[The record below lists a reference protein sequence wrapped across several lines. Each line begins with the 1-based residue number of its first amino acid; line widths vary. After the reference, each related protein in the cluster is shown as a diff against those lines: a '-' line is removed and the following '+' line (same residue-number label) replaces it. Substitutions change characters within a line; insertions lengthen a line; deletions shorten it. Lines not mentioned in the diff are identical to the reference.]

1 MMNLLEI
8 AGLHLKSGQGTI
20 VRDLDLSVSAGQ
32 CHALIG
38 ESGGGKSMTSLSIG
52 DLLPATVWVESG
64 KIEWCGSSL
73 LALSKKDRERL
84 RGKEIA
90 YVFQDYASVLTPFM
104 TIGKQLDETLKAHHM
119 QDMLDMPERK
129 NRKERI
135 VQALEHVRL
144 PKEIYNRY
152 PFQLSGGQ
160 LQRVSLAVV
169 IMLEP
174 KLLILD
180 EPTTALDQTN
190 ANEILRI
197 ISELKERT
205 RCGILFI
212 SHNLRNVKRYAD
224 QVTVMRE
231 GQVIETG
238 STLPL
243 LNTPKQSYTRRLI
256 EAIPSLRPSTE
267 AVHES
272 I

>member
-8 AGLHLKSGQGTI
+8 VGLHLKSEQGTI

-38 ESGGGKSMTSLSIG
+38 ESGSGKSMTSLSIG
-52 DLLPATVWVESG
+52 DMLPATVWVESG

-73 LALSKKDRERL
+73 LAMSKTNRERL

-90 YVFQDYASVLTPFM
+90 YVFQDYASVLTPFI

-119 QDMLDMPERK
+119 LVRK

-135 VQALEHVRL
+135 EQVLEHVQL

-243 LNTPKQSYTRRLI
+243 LNNPKQSYTRRLI
-256 EAIPSLRPSTE
+256 EAIPSLHPSTE
-267 AVHES
+267 MVHES

>member
-8 AGLHLKSGQGTI
+8 AGLHLKSEQSMI
-20 VRDLDLSVSAGQ
+20 VRDLDISISEGQ

-38 ESGGGKSMTSLSIG
+38 ESGSGKSMTSLSIG

-64 KIEWCGSSL
+64 KIEWYGSSL
-73 LALSKKDRERL
+73 LALSKKERGRL

-90 YVFQDYASVLTPFM
+90 YVFQDYADVLTPFF
-104 TIGKQLDETLKAHHM
+104 TIGRQLDETLKAHHM
-119 QDMLDMPERK
+119 LERK

-135 VQALEHVRL
+135 EQVLEHVQL

-190 ANEILRI
+190 TNEILRI

-243 LNTPKQSYTRRLI
+243 LNNPKQSYTQRLI
-256 EAIPSLRPSTE
+256 KAIPSLRPSTE

>member
-8 AGLHLKSGQGTI
+8 VGLHLKSEQSMI
-20 VRDLDLSVSAGQ
+20 VRDLDISISAGQ

-38 ESGGGKSMTSLSIG
+38 ESGSGKSMTSLSIG

-73 LALSKKDRERL
+73 LAMSKKNRERL

-119 QDMLDMPERK
+119 LERK

-135 VQALEHVRL
+135 EQVLEHVQL

-212 SHNLRNVKRYAD
+212 SHNLRHVKRYVD
-224 QVTVMRE
+224 QVTVMRA

-238 STLPL
+238 STLSL
-243 LNTPKQSYTRRLI
+243 LNNPKQSYTRRLI
-256 EAIPSLRPSTE
+256 EATPSLRPSTKT
-267 AVHES
+267 VHES

>member
-1 MMNLLEI
+1 MNILKI
-8 AGLHLKSGQGTI
+8 TGLHLKSEQSII
-20 VRDLDLSVSAGQ
+20 VRGLDLSISEGQ

-38 ESGGGKSMTSLSIG
+38 ESGSGKSMTSLSIG

-64 KIEWCGSSL
+64 KIEWYGSPL
-73 LALSKKDRERL
+73 LNLPKKERQRL

-119 QDMLDMPERK
+119 LERK
-129 NRKERI
+129 NRKVRI
-135 VQALEHVRL
+135 EQVLEHVQL

-238 STLPL
+238 STVPL
-243 LNTPKQSYTRRLI
+243 LNNPKHSYTRRLI
-256 EAIPSLRPSTE
+256 KAIPPLRPSTE